1 MDSRRAIVTD
11 EWEIFPTD
19 ITLDEKIGEGAF
31 GTVFSAFVDIKIVRK
46 SKYAKLQGGS
56 ALLCEKS
63 CKVAVKLLKGKMS
76 VFQMFSNSVIG
87 KYQNQQLVKWGL
99 LNFFVEHAN
108 NLELDD
114 LREEIK
120 LMKTIGYHRN
130 IVNLVG
136 CSTISKPLCLI
147 VEYMPNGDLLHFL
160 RQRRSKVIISWICW
174 PISCHKSISVLPE
187 NTRKK
192 GV

>member
-1 MDSRRAIVTD
+1 MICRVYMDSRRAIVTD

-31 GTVFSAFVDIKIVRK
+31 GTVFSAFVDIKIIKK
-46 SKYAKLQGGS
+46 SKYTKLQGGS
-56 ALLCEKS
+56 ALLGDKS

-76 VFQMFSNSVIG
+76 VFQMFSNRAIG
-87 KYQNQQLVKWGL
+87 EYQNQQLVKLEL
-99 LNFFVEHAN
+99 LGFFVEHAN
-108 NLELDD
+108 HMELDD
-114 LREEIK
+114 FREEIK

-136 CSTISKPLCLI
+136 SSTINKPLCLI

-160 RQRRSKVIISWICW
+160 RQRRSKVSIYSIC
-174 PISCHKSISVLPE
+174 
-187 NTRKK
+187 
-192 GV
+192 